1 MPFDNSSAVTVG
13 ARIPE
18 PYVHLDNRGLILC
31 NGTRCVCIPGS
42 QLRTVAET
50 FEIIADGPRATR
62 TSGPHLVGG
71 YVVGDQVTL
80 YAGTADDLAS
90 VTLSRIDFDELRVA
104 LAR

>member
-1 MPFDNSSAVTVG
+1 MLDATTSLTVQ
-13 ARIPE
+13 ARVPN
-18 PYVHLDNRGLILC
+18 PYVHVDNRGLILC
-31 NGTRCVCIPGS
+31 NGPRCVCVPGS

-50 FEIIADGPRATR
+50 FEIIADENRATR

-71 YVVGDQVTL
+71 YVTGEEVTL
-80 YAGTADDLAS
+80 YAGTTDDLAS

>member
-1 MPFDNSSAVTVG
+1 MPLDSSSSVTVS
-13 ARIPE
+13 ARVPE

-31 NGTRCVCIPGS
+31 NGPRCVCVPGA

-50 FEIIADGPRATR
+50 FEIIADESRATR
-62 TSGPHLVGG
+62 TSGAHLVGG
-71 YVVGDQVTL
+71 YISGEEVTL
-80 YAGTADDLAS
+80 YAGTTDDLAS

>member
-1 MPFDNSSAVTVG
+1 MLDSTSSLTVQ
-13 ARIPE
+13 ARLPN
-18 PYVHLDNRGLILC
+18 PYVHVDNRGLILC
-31 NGTRCVCIPGS
+31 NGPRCVCVPGS

-50 FEIIADGPRATR
+50 FEIIADENRATR

-71 YVVGDQVTL
+71 YVVGDKVTL
-80 YAGTADDLAS
+80 YAGTTDDLAS

>member
-1 MPFDNSSAVTVG
+1 MPLDSSSSVTVG
-13 ARIPE
+13 ARTPE
-18 PYVHLDNRGLILC
+18 PYVHLDNRGLVLC
-31 NGTRCVCIPGS
+31 NGPRCVCIPGS

-50 FEIIADGPRATR
+50 FEIIADEQRATR

-71 YVVGDQVTL
+71 YVVGDHVTL
-80 YAGTADDLAS
+80 YAGIADDLAS

>member
-1 MPFDNSSAVTVG
+1 MPLDNSSSVTVG
-13 ARIPE
+13 ARLPE

-31 NGTRCVCIPGS
+31 NGTRCVCIPGA

-50 FEIIADGPRATR
+50 FEIIADEHRATR
-62 TSGPHLVGG
+62 TSGPHLIGG
-71 YVVGDQVTL
+71 YVVADTVTL
-80 YAGTADDLAS
+80 YAGTTDDLAS